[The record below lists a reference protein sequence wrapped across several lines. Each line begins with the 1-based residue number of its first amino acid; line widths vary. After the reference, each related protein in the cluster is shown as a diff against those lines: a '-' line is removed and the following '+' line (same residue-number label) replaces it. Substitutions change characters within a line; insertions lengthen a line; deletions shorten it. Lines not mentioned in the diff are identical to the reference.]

1 MTRLFDNVRSRS
13 SIRRVSRSIVWC
25 AAIATLAACS
35 DAPTGLQSAVRQTPG
50 VSAVVMSLDVVGDTT
65 TTVMVV
71 AGNGQDVNG
80 YFGKHT
86 LTFPYGVASICD
98 PNTSSYGPGTWD
110 DACTPASAPIT
121 ITAKSWVDKVT
132 GATKTEFQPAMRF
145 VPGLPQKVTLTLD
158 DASPQSD
165 HIIDYCTPAGCVDES
180 AADPSLATTFD
191 SAAQKSS
198 RIIKHFSGYN
208 IVVN

>member
-1 MTRLFDNVRSRS
+1 MTRLFHNVRSRGP
-13 SIRRVSRSIVWC
+13 IRYVTRNIVWC
-25 AAIATLAACS
+25 AAIATLAACA
-35 DAPTGLQSAVRQTPG
+35 DAPTGLNSAVRQAPG
-50 VSAVVMSLDVVGDTT
+50 VSAVVMSMDVVGDTT

-80 YFGKHT
+80 YFGKHS

-110 DACTPASAPIT
+110 DPCTPASAPIT

-180 AADPSLATTFD
+180 AADPSLLTTFD
-191 SAAQKSS
+191 AASQKSS